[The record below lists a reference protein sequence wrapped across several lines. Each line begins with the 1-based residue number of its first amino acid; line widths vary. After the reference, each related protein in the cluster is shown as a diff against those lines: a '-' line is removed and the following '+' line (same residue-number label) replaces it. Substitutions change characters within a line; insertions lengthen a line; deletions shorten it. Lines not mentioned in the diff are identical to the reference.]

1 MRGIRVIRVR
11 DNRVKITR
19 GEIQGELDL
28 LRVSG
33 ELELLGFYCT
43 KEGTAAEGDSNENG
57 QKTIGLV

>member
-1 MRGIRVIRVR
+1 MT
-11 DNRVKITR
+11 ITR

-33 ELELLGFYCT
+33 EFELLVFYCT
-43 KEGTAAEGDSNENG
+43 KEGTAAEGDGNENG